1 MRNNCTILLYELR
14 PVPSARACSSC
25 FIPDPTSLH
34 SVRSLY
40 FKLNAKSQTQP
51 HFVRLGLCI
60 LNLMLIPRPNLTSF
74 DPTSLRLV
82 RSLYFKLN
90 ANSQTQPHFV
100 RSLYFKLNA
109 NSQTQPHFIRSLYF
123 KLNANFQTQPHF
135 VRSLYFKLN
144 AKSQTQPHFIRLGPC
159 ISNSM
164 PSPRPN
170 LTSFG

>member
-1 MRNNCTILLYELR
+1 MSIPEVRTPFRDVGKLDKGNDSKKSAQSKVVAYIECTATFPGVVPYIIDELR

-25 FIPDPTSLH
+25 FIPDPTSLC

-40 FKLNAKSQTQP
+40 FKLNASSQTQP

-60 LNLMLIPRPNLTSF
+60 SNSMLISRPNLTLF

-90 ANSQTQPHFV
+90 ASSQTQPHFV
-100 RSLYFKLNA
+100 R
-109 NSQTQPHFIRSLYF
+109 
-123 KLNANFQTQPHF
+123 
-135 VRSLYFKLN
+135 
-144 AKSQTQPHFIRLGPC
+144 LGLC

-164 PSPRPN
+164 LISRPN